1 MKQIPEMERGDEI
14 AKILR
19 PMMFYLFTY
28 LFVTINDNKLM
39 NTEMPYGWSEIT
51 YIMII

>member
-1 MKQIPEMERGDEI
+1 
-14 AKILR
+14 
-19 PMMFYLFTY
+19 MMFYLFTY

-51 YIMII
+51 YIMIIWKNIKTNIFYKPTSSVGIH